1 MAENPTFSGFSNGDA
16 ADTFSKVIAQ
26 IRSDMA
32 AIEASAKNIEKSL
45 SKSSR
50 HSFGGSSFGASNS
63 GGNTGSASPTD
74 MSSSLG
80 EISGSV
86 GGKARTAMFGIGGIA
101 GAVGGAGFLPGGIA
115 LAGLPDLIDRPEA
128 ALNKEAA
135 RFGMAQ
141 ATGDFGTFQNMLNVA
156 KNDFNVQNQQAFMN
170 TMVFG
175 TQRMGLVGMLGGG
188 RVGETRA
195 ASQIGGYNTLAALA
209 GIDQSQVPGMMA
221 SMNGAQ
227 AYYASMA
234 AGVMTRNPV
243 TGEPIG
249 IEGQVNQLWR
259 SAGIQGMSQEDALA
273 QIDINYG
280 IGSMGRLQLE
290 QMYGGDQAAVES
302 VIEGLRIR
310 ARQGGKPLTENQVQ
324 DQMKAIGAE
333 GGLGTE
339 KTQGMEATRRLEGER
354 LEMGAKYLDDATA
367 GIEEAANLIADAVE
381 TLTELQ
387 GPLETM
393 LRGYITLANQMDV
406 FQTEVPGLT
415 KGLTDFFG
423 GLPSLLMSYLL
434 GRFGLRAGAGLLGKA
449 LPKMIPGGG
458 AAVAGATAVAGTGAL
473 FVAGG
478 WNTAQKAS
486 QGYDMDTGT
495 YDKDASR
502 SEPLAKTIWNW
513 LRGEGWDRGWTKGEG
528 KSKGDWFVEADQDGR
543 IHYGEMVLPA
553 RVADAVREEL
563 ALGKTSPT
571 ASSRRGDGT
580 TVNIYLTVQKASDSE
595 AIYFANRVKRI
606 LDSDEELLAIG
617 TGRFGV

>member
-80 EISGSV
+80 EISGKGRVAAFGV
-86 GGKARTAMFGIGGIA
+86 GAGIGTML
-101 GAVGGAGFLPGGIA
+101 GAGPIAGGIA

-188 RVGETRA
+188 RAGETRA

-310 ARQGGKPLTENQVQ
+310 ARQNGAPLKENQVQ
-324 DQMKAIGAE
+324 DQMTAIGDA
-333 GGLGTE
+333 GGGIGGK
-339 KTQGMEATRRLEGER
+339 KTQGMTATRRLEGER

-367 GIEEAANLIADAVE
+367 GIEEAANRIADAVE

-387 GPLETM
+387 GPLEKM
-393 LRGYITLANQMDV
+393 LKGYITLANQMDV
-406 FQTEVPGLT
+406 FQTEVPGMTNGLT
-415 KGLTDFFG
+415 KFFG
-423 GLPSLLMSYLL
+423 GLPELL
-434 GRFGLRAGAGLLGKA
+434 GQLIMLKFGGSILTKVAGPLLARLG
-449 LPKMIPGGG
+449 IG
-458 AAVAGATAVAGTGAL
+458 AAASAGSAALSAAAAPLAVGAAAATAVAGVGLGAKW
-473 FVAGG
+473 VVEKTTDYDVHHGRNA
-478 WNTAQKAS
+478 NKAIAERMQS
-486 QGYDMDTGT
+486 GQITPNASGYGFH
-495 YDKDASR
+495 
-502 SEPLAKTIWNW
+502 
-513 LRGEGWDRGWTKGEG
+513 
-528 KSKGDWFVEADQDGR
+528 SKGDWFVEADQDGR
-543 IHYGEMVLPA
+543 IHYGEMILPA

-563 ALGKTSPT
+563 AVGKTSPV
-571 ASSRRGDGT
+571 AASRRGEGT

-595 AIYFANRVKRI
+595 AIYFANKVKRI
-606 LDSDEELLAIG
+606 IDSDQELLAIG
-617 TGRFGV
+617 AGRMSRD